1 MAYTIT
7 YDEKYFGSSSLNAAA
22 YPDAPN
28 SIGTSFQIA
37 EGIYNAANGLL
48 TARNFLADA
57 DYYSMGTLAKGNYA
71 VNASNGYWFAG
82 AGYSNYV
89 DPVVT
94 VYNSLGG
101 LVAGGYA
108 SSIAFTVTSVNTY
121 YIAVAGS
128 AFLSSQYGVF
138 YTYTAPVNNPASNG
152 TLSIAGTLNP
162 GNVLSLAGIFSD
174 ANGLTIA
181 NAANAY
187 TYSWYVSLDNLTWT
201 KVGNSATYLIGA
213 SDLGKYIYAQV
224 AFVDDMDFPESV
236 RPAAKLITA
245 AVDSTP
251 PTIALSSNKP
261 SLNSVETATLNFTL
275 SEPSTNFTATD
286 ITVIG
291 GSLTNF
297 QGSGTAYSATFT
309 ANANS
314 TTSGVISVA
323 SGVFT
328 DAAGNANA
336 DGSDTNNTLMLSV
349 DTVLPTIAVSAGKA
363 SLVVGDTATL
373 IFSLSKPSSNFV
385 ASDLSVTGGILSN
398 FQGNGTTYTATF
410 TPNSNSTANGM
421 VSVASGVF
429 SDAAGNANADGAEA
443 NNRVTFSVNTLTG
456 LSLKG
461 AAGNDLISGSTGND
475 TVDGGAGTDTMSY
488 GGPKANYT
496 INRAGAVITVNSG
509 ADGLDALSNVERIK
523 FTDGGLALDLGVN
536 QSTGQAALLLGAV
549 LPGTLALDASKQQL
563 MGLAISF
570 FDFGYSLTDLA
581 GAFLR
586 LDIWSLLTGQNISVN
601 APGGRTLA
609 EDTAIANYLL
619 SNVNGAAPDLL
630 TLRAAGDALH
640 SEATQGTWLAQL
652 ALSSASQTHIGLVG
666 LAATG
671 VAYA

>member
-138 YTYTAPVNNPASNG
+138 YNYTAPVNNPASNG

-187 TYSWYVSLDNLTWT
+187 TYSWYASLDNLTWT

-328 DAAGNANA
+328 DVAGNANA

-385 ASDLSVTGGILSN
+385 ASDLSVTGH
-398 FQGNGTTYTATF
+398 FQRKHLNGF
-410 TPNSNSTANGM
+410 
-421 VSVASGVF
+421 VAQ
-429 SDAAGNANADGAEA
+429 
-443 NNRVTFSVNTLTG
+443 RR
-456 LSLKG
+456 
-461 AAGNDLISGSTGND
+461 
-475 TVDGGAGTDTMSY
+475 GG
-488 GGPKANYT
+488 
-496 INRAGAVITVNSG
+496 
-509 ADGLDALSNVERIK
+509 
-523 FTDGGLALDLGVN
+523 
-536 QSTGQAALLLGAV
+536 
-549 LPGTLALDASKQQL
+549 
-563 MGLAISF
+563 
-570 FDFGYSLTDLA
+570 
-581 GAFLR
+581 
-586 LDIWSLLTGQNISVN
+586 
-601 APGGRTLA
+601 
-609 EDTAIANYLL
+609 
-619 SNVNGAAPDLL
+619 
-630 TLRAAGDALH
+630 
-640 SEATQGTWLAQL
+640 
-652 ALSSASQTHIGLVG
+652 
-666 LAATG
+666 
-671 VAYA
+671 

>member
-7 YDEKYFGSSSLNAAA
+7 YDEKYFGFPSSSAAA

-57 DYYSMGTLAKGNYA
+57 DYYSMGPLAKGSYS

-82 AGYSNYV
+82 AGYSSYV
-89 DPVVT
+89 DPVIT
-94 VYNSLGG
+94 IYNSLGAF
-101 LVAGGYA
+101 VAGGF
-108 SSIAFTVTSVNTY
+108 SSSVAFTVTSANTY
-121 YIAVAGS
+121 YISVIGS
-128 AFLSSQYGVF
+128 AFSSSQYGVY
-138 YTYTAPVNNPASNG
+138 YTYAAPVNSPAVNG
-152 TLSIAGTLNP
+152 TLSISGTLNP
-162 GNVLSLAGIFSD
+162 GNVLSLTGIFSD

-187 TYSWYVSLDNLTWT
+187 TYSWYTSPDNLNWT
-201 KVGNSATYLIGA
+201 KVGSSATYLVGG

-224 AFVDDMDFPESV
+224 AFVDDMDFSESV
-236 RPAAKLITA
+236 RPVTKIITA

-261 SLNSVETATLNFTL
+261 SLNAVETATVNFVL
-275 SEPSTNFTATD
+275 SEPSSNFTATD

-291 GSLTNF
+291 GILTNF

-328 DAAGNANA
+328 DAAGNANT
-336 DGSDTNNTLMLSV
+336 DGSEANNTLMLSV
-349 DTVLPTIAVSAGKA
+349 DTVLPTIAVSAGKS

-373 IFSLSKPSSNFV
+373 IFSLSKSSSNFI
-385 ASDLSVTGGILSN
+385 ASDVGVTGGTLSN
-398 FQGNGTTYTATF
+398 FQGSGTTYTATF
-410 TPNSNSTANGM
+410 TPNANSTANGV
-421 VSVASGVF
+421 VSIASGAF
-429 SDAAGNANADGAEA
+429 SDSVGNANADGAEA
-443 NNRVTFSVNTLTG
+443 NNRATFSVNTLTG

-461 AAGNDLISGSTGND
+461 AAGTDLISGSTGND
-475 TVDGGAGTDTMSY
+475 TVDGGAGIDTMSY
-488 GGPKANYT
+488 GGPKSNYT
-496 INRAGAVITVNSG
+496 ITRSGSVITLNSS
-509 ADGLDALSNVERIK
+509 ADGFDTLSNIERIK
-523 FTDGGLALDLGVN
+523 FADGGLALDLGLN
-536 QSTGQAALLLGAV
+536 QSTGQAALLLGAI

-563 MGLAISF
+563 MGLAIGF

-601 APGGRTLA
+601 SSGGRTLA
-609 EDTAIANYLL
+609 EDTVIANYLL
-619 SNVNGAAPDLL
+619 SNVNGAAPDSV
-630 TLRAAGDALH
+630 TLSAAAATLH
-640 SEATQGTWLAQL
+640 AELAQGTWLAQL
-652 ALSSASQTHIGLVG
+652 SLSSASQVHIGLVG
-666 LAATG
+666 LAAAG
-671 VAYA
+671 VVYA